1 MTPPVTAVR
10 CDDLSAGY
18 YIEDEEVA
26 GISIWH
32 RLSRLLKVLLLLVV
46 VVMTICAF
54 QPELSDQRNEREL
67 LAKLHEQINAQKRLR
82 SMYDR
87 QVNWLTNNPEYLETF
102 ARDRFDLMKEGETI
116 FRLEEG
122 KSKPALSPV
131 LPSAPRRLN

>member
-10 CDDLSAGY
+10 CGNLSACY
-18 YIEDEEVA
+18 HIEEDEIA
-26 GISIWH
+26 GVSIWH

-54 QPELSDQRNEREL
+54 QPQLSAQRTEREL
-67 LAKLHEQINAQKRLR
+67 LAKLHEQINGQKRLR
-82 SMYDR
+82 STYER

-102 ARDRFDLMKEGETI
+102 ARDRFDLMKDGETI

-122 KSKPALSPV
+122 KSKAALAPI
-131 LPSAPRRLN
+131 LPSAPKRLK